1 MARNPF
7 RPARPKKLSAPRPI
21 TSAAAPVRLNRRSDL
36 EMIRARNAVS
46 RTWQLEAWRTY
57 DVLGEINF
65 AFNLIANAFSR
76 IRFHAAVAVNPDEAP
91 VEVADGST
99 LDLGG
104 GKEVG
109 ARGGVDPRLAERARE
124 FMSKLNT
131 GHGMATLQRA
141 YALNRMTAG
150 ECYLCLIEDE
160 WSIKSTFELLVDS
173 GGTMKLQPSITTGT
187 IPPRDLPQ
195 GSSVYRMWSP
205 HPRYSGDPDAG
216 LRSVLYL
223 CEQLIRLNRMI
234 SNTIAS
240 RMNAG
245 ILQIA
250 TQIADAARTPGT
262 EDNIND
268 DPATVPETDPFDTMI
283 MNAMMQPVQDDQAG
297 AAVIPVILKHDHAYM
312 DGVKWTSL
320 ARDIDQHMTLY
331 AENLLGRILN
341 GINIPKDAI
350 TGFQN
355 VRYAN
360 AQQITQDTF
369 TQAVEPLALAFCDD
383 LTDIYLKPLLKADML
398 AAGWEPEQV
407 DKMVVWYD
415 PSEVVTRPDRGADAD
430 AGWDRGA
437 LSNDAW
443 RRAHGFSAD
452 DAPSDEELMQRTLMR
467 SAQLPPNLIDYVARK
482 LWPEYFEDAPPL
494 VTQNQAGMNQAATAP
509 LGAHVPRPGAGAEYG
524 GPQPQA
530 PRNPANEF
538 RLRGVPN
545 GQPRQDANDA
555 GSMGDL
561 NPNGT
566 LPPRDMTRTQ

>member
-1 MARNPF
+1 ME
-7 RPARPKKLSAPRPI
+7 LS
-21 TSAAAPVRLNRRSDL
+21 
-36 EMIRARNAVS
+36 E
-46 RTWQLEAWRTY
+46 
-57 DVLGEINF
+57 
-65 AFNLIANAFSR
+65 
-76 IRFHAAVAVNPDEAP
+76 
-91 VEVADGST
+91 
-99 LDLGG
+99 

-109 ARGGVDPRLAERARE
+109 ARGGVDPRLALRARE
-124 FMSKLNT
+124 LMSKLNS
-131 GHGMATLQRA
+131 GHGLPTLQRA
-141 YALNRMTAG
+141 YALNRLTAG

-160 WSIKSTFELLVDS
+160 WSIKSTFELIVDS
-173 GGTMKLQPSITTGT
+173 GGTMKLQPSITTGS

-205 HPRYSGDPDAG
+205 HPRFSGDPDAG

-223 CEQLIRLNRMI
+223 AEQLIRLNRMI

-245 ILQIA
+245 ILQVA
-250 TQIADAARTPGT
+250 TQIAEAARTPGT

-283 MNAMMQPVQDDQAG
+283 MNAMTQPVQDDQAG
-297 AAVIPVILKHDHAYM
+297 AAVIPVILKHDHQYM

-341 GINIPKDAI
+341 GISIPKDAI

-369 TQAVEPLALAFCDD
+369 TQSVEPLALAFCDD
-383 LTDIYLKPLLKADML
+383 LTDIYLKPLLKADMVD
-398 AAGWEPEQV
+398 AGWDPEQV
-407 DKMVVWYD
+407 DKIVVWYD

-437 LSNDAW
+437 LSDDAW

-452 DAPSDEELMQRTLMR
+452 DAPSEEEKLQRMLVR
-467 SAQLPPNLIDYVARK
+467 AAQLPPNLVDYLARK
-482 LWPEYFEDAPPL
+482 LYPEYFEDAPPL
-494 VTQNQAGMNQAATAP
+494 VTQNQAGMAEAATAP
-509 LGAHVPRPGAGAEYG
+509 LGAHHPEGAAAG
-524 GPQPQA
+524 
-530 PRNPANEF
+530 RNPANQF
-538 RLRGVPN
+538 RLRSLPEQHPVSSTA
-545 GQPRQDANDA
+545 QDEPP
-555 GSMGDL
+555 GGR
-561 NPNGT
+561 
-566 LPPRDMTRTQ
+566 LPPSMNPELTGRNLPQGSGAASL